1 MAKKKKRGVS
11 LVALLLVLV
20 LLIAAYVGYD
30 IYEGKQADKETE
42 ATEEEDTID
51 VLTVEADEIQS
62 IYYKNEK
69 AELTLIKNS
78 EDVWRN
84 ESNQEVPLSSTYTD
98 KMASV
103 VESVT
108 ATKIVTESVSDLSE
122 FGLDAP
128 TLKVTLTKTD
138 GSQSTILVG
147 DESPLGDGYYACVD
161 GESTVYLIA
170 SSFVSAYDYS
180 EVALTEVA
188 EAPSITA
195 ENITHLLVDDTENG
209 ALEITY
215 EENNVYD
222 TSDSGLAPYILNQ
235 GYDQPMSG
243 DSTNISTYLGNFT
256 SLSYD
261 QCVAYNSDDLAQYG
275 LDTPKASIRIDYYED
290 MEVEDDSDSSST
302 DTTTTED
309 TTTEDTTTEDTTED
323 SSTEETQTVRNYY
336 SYTLQIG
343 DLDEDQ
349 AVYYVK
355 DASSNSVYTMSQS
368 SVEAMLTYNR
378 FDLVNKYAQLINVAS
393 ITEVQVAYDGE
404 THSLS
409 VDHTTTTNEDGKEE
423 DTDVFYLDGTEYD
436 ESLART
442 LYQSIIGPMYDAEI
456 PEGYSD
462 ADQPI
467 VATFVFLRT
476 KESGKE
482 EVTAEYREYDDSFY
496 TVTVNGTRQF
506 LVDKR
511 NVQQIITDLTAA
523 LNQ

>member
-1 MAKKKKRGVS
+1 MAKKKNRGARLVS
-11 LVALLLVLV
+11 LLLVLV

-30 IYEGKQADKETE
+30 IYEGKQADKKAE
-42 ATEEEDTID
+42 ATEEEEAID
-51 VLTVEADEIQS
+51 VLSVDADQIQS

-78 EDVWRN
+78 EDVWSN
-84 ESNQEVPLSSTYTD
+84 ESNQDVPLNSSYTS

-103 VESVT
+103 VESIT
-108 ATKIVTESVSDLSE
+108 ATKVVSETASDLSE

-128 TLKVTLTKTD
+128 TLKVTITKMD
-138 GSQSTILVG
+138 GSKCSILVG
-147 DESPLGDGYYACVD
+147 DESPLGDGYYACID
-161 GESTVYLIA
+161 GESVVYLIA

-180 EVALTEVA
+180 QVALTEVA
-188 EAPSITA
+188 EAPKITA
-195 ENITHLLVDDTENG
+195 ENITHLLVEDTENG

-222 TSDSGLAPYILNQ
+222 TSDSGLAPYVLNQ
-235 GYDQPMSG
+235 GYDEPMSG
-243 DSTNISTYLGNFT
+243 DSNNISTYLGNFT

-275 LDTPKASIRIDYYED
+275 LDAPKATILIEYYE
-290 MEVEDDSDSSST
+290 EVETDSDSSST

-309 TTTEDTTTEDTTED
+309 TTTDDTTED
-323 SSTEETQTVRNYY
+323 SSSEQAQTVRNDY

-343 DLDEDQ
+343 ALDEEQ
-349 AVYYVK
+349 SMYYVK
-355 DASSNSVYTMSQS
+355 EADSNNVYTMSKS
-368 SVEAMLTYNR
+368 TVDAMLTYQR
-378 FDLVNKYAQLINVAS
+378 FDLANKYAQLINVAS
-393 ITEVQVAYDGE
+393 ITEVQVTYDGE

-409 VDHTTTTNEDGKEE
+409 VNHTTTTNEDGKEE
-423 DTDVFYLDGTEYD
+423 NTDVFYLDGTEYD
-436 ESLART
+436 ESSART
-442 LYQSIIGPMYDAEI
+442 LYQSIIGPIYDAEI

-462 ADQPI
+462 KDQPI

-476 KESGKE
+476 TESGKE
-482 EVTAEYREYDDSFY
+482 NVTAEYREYDDSFY
-496 TVTVNGTRQF
+496 TVTVNGMEQF

-511 NVQQIITDLTAA
+511 SVKQIITDLTAA